1 VSLTSLRARVEH
13 WLSDRPD
20 DCVLR
25 WLLRVMIAATVTVLA
40 LDYAQ
45 LQARVEQQASIPLPA
60 PTAAPEIDPDI
71 TRTITEVLP
80 SFRRADKRGLPQRS
94 DERLRAAMSFELVA
108 DGRLIAVGTIRP
120 GTAKTFAAE
129 IDKRGGY
136 VKTVVLHSPGGSV
149 GDALEMGRLIRQNK
163 FSTEVENGGY
173 CASSCPLVFAGGVE
187 RRAGA
192 TAAIGVHQVTT
203 FAVNGATPTLDKGM
217 DSVQRISAECQKY
230 LLEMGIDPLVWVH
243 AMETPKDEL
252 FYFKPDELMKLKL
265 ATQKADASKPAGVPP
280 ARAKS

>member
-1 VSLTSLRARVEH
+1 VSVTSIRARVEH

-25 WLLRVMIAATVTVLA
+25 WLLRVMIAATVTVLV

-45 LQARVEQQASIPLPA
+45 LQARVEEQASLPA
-60 PTAAPEIDPDI
+60 PTAAPEPDI
-71 TRTITEVLP
+71 GRTITEVLP
-80 SFRRADKRGLPQRS
+80 SIRRDDKRGVPQRG
-94 DERLRAAMSFELVA
+94 DERLRAAMSFDLVG
-108 DGRLIAVGTIRP
+108 DGRLMAVGTVRP

-129 IDKRGGY
+129 IAKRGGY

-149 GDALEMGRLIRQNK
+149 GDALEMGRLIRQKN

-187 RRAGA
+187 RRAGDA
-192 TAAIGVHQVTT
+192 AAIGVHQVTT
-203 FAVNGATPTLDKGM
+203 FAINGVAPIADKGM
-217 DSVQRISAECQKY
+217 DSVQRVAAECQKY
-230 LLEMGIDPLVWVH
+230 LLDMGIDPLVWVH

-252 FYFKPDELMKLKL
+252 FYFKPDELVRLKL
-265 ATQKADASKPAGVPP
+265 ATGKADASKAAPAS
-280 ARAKS
+280 ASAKS

>member
-1 VSLTSLRARVEH
+1 VSVTSIRARVEH

-25 WLLRVMIAATVTVLA
+25 WLLRAMIAATVTVLV

-45 LQARVEQQASIPLPA
+45 LQARVEEQASLPA
-60 PTAAPEIDPDI
+60 PTAAPDI
-71 TRTITEVLP
+71 GRTITEVLP
-80 SFRRADKRGLPQRS
+80 SIRRDDKRGVPQRG
-94 DERLRAAMSFELVA
+94 DERLRAAMSFDLVG

-129 IDKRGGY
+129 IAKRGGY

-149 GDALEMGRLIRQNK
+149 GDALEMGRLIRQKN

-173 CASSCPLVFAGGVE
+173 CASSCPLVFAGGLE
-187 RRAGA
+187 RRAGDS
-192 TAAIGVHQVTT
+192 AAIGVHQVTT
-203 FAVNGATPTLDKGM
+203 FAINGVAPTADKGM
-217 DSVQRISAECQKY
+217 DSVQRVAAECQKY
-230 LLEMGIDPLVWVH
+230 LLDMGIDPLVWVH

-252 FYFKPDELMKLKL
+252 FYFKPDELMRLKL
-265 ATQKADASKPAGVPP
+265 ATGKADASKAGPAP
-280 ARAKS
+280 ASASAKS

>member
-1 VSLTSLRARVEH
+1 MSVTSIRARVEH

-25 WLLRVMIAATVTVLA
+25 WLLRVMIAATVTVLV

-45 LQARVEQQASIPLPA
+45 LMARLEEQASLPA
-60 PTAAPEIDPDI
+60 PTAAPEPDI
-71 TRTITEVLP
+71 GRTITEVLP
-80 SFRRADKRGLPQRS
+80 SIRRDDKRGLPQRS
-94 DERLRAAMSFELVA
+94 DERLRAAMSFDLVG

-120 GTAKTFAAE
+120 GTAKAFAAE
-129 IDKRGGY
+129 IAKRGGY

-149 GDALEMGRLIRQNK
+149 GDALEMGRLRQKN

-173 CASSCPLVFAGGVE
+173 CASSCPLVFAGGGE
-187 RRAGA
+187 RRAGDG
-192 TAAIGVHQVTT
+192 AAIGVHQVTT
-203 FAVNGATPTLDKGM
+203 FAINGVAPTADKGM
-217 DSVQRISAECQKY
+217 DSVQRVAAECQKY

-252 FYFKPDELMKLKL
+252 FYFKPDELVRLKL
-265 ATQKADASKPAGVPP
+265 ATGKADASKAAPAS
-280 ARAKS
+280 ASAKS

>member
-1 VSLTSLRARVEH
+1 MSVTSIRARVEH

-45 LQARVEQQASIPLPA
+45 LQARLEEQASLPA
-60 PTAAPEIDPDI
+60 PTAVPEPDI
-71 TRTITEVLP
+71 GRTITEVLP
-80 SFRRADKRGLPQRS
+80 SIRRDDKRGVPQRG
-94 DERLRAAMSFELVA
+94 DERLRAAMSFDLVG

-129 IDKRGGY
+129 IAKRGGY

-149 GDALEMGRLIRQNK
+149 GDALEMGRLIRQKN

-173 CASSCPLVFAGGVE
+173 CASSCPLVFAGGLE
-187 RRAGA
+187 RRAGDS
-192 TAAIGVHQVTT
+192 AAIGVHQVTT
-203 FAVNGATPTLDKGM
+203 FAINGVAPTADKGM
-217 DSVQRISAECQKY
+217 DSVQRVAAECQKY
-230 LLEMGIDPLVWVH
+230 LLDMGIDPLVWVH

-252 FYFKPDELMKLKL
+252 FYFKPDELMRLKL
-265 ATQKADASKPAGVPP
+265 ATGKTDASKAGPAPVS
-280 ARAKS
+280 ASAKS